1 MPNHSFSKHHYPSP
15 NTLNILNNT
24 YKSPNTNH
32 TNHTNK
38 HAKDWDSSIS
48 NLNIHK
54 LNDNEYLIHKLSRLN
69 KDKLINILTPVINN
83 INDNKKYKNSNNNHN
98 INNVNK
104 ENEINN
110 IESLNDNDENHSDN
124 SISESDVKKYSSSKY
139 LSSFNTPIK
148 NIDYTANTPN
158 YNSNTNLKSDNKL
171 PDLFSD
177 YQKSNN
183 HTMANNNGNNNVA
196 SDQTNMQTLE
206 EQVLNF
212 QIPKID
218 FVSIY
223 GEPENEKLE
232 TSIVNKDDDEKLK
245 MLETIEKLKLRLD
258 SYDVKQEIEN
268 SFREKIFETVN
279 NFNEQLKLMAE
290 QMDQLKMENQTL
302 KSKVQELERNKTDN
316 ITVKENFTPFRSHH
330 KTQNLPEEPS
340 VAPSIAPTPYPST
353 PFRYASVSENS
364 DNTDRYLKAN
374 SVKFSNPIS
383 TPAPQPDNESS
394 SVPTSIL
401 GRTFLKRPSPAAVS
415 VDMPPVKLFQSPAP
429 NDIIVKQ
436 GGSKFEC

>member
-1 MPNHSFSKHHYPSP
+1 
-15 NTLNILNNT
+15 
-24 YKSPNTNH
+24 
-32 TNHTNK
+32 
-38 HAKDWDSSIS
+38 
-48 NLNIHK
+48 
-54 LNDNEYLIHKLSRLN
+54 
-69 KDKLINILTPVINN
+69 
-83 INDNKKYKNSNNNHN
+83 
-98 INNVNK
+98 
-104 ENEINN
+104 
-110 IESLNDNDENHSDN
+110 
-124 SISESDVKKYSSSKY
+124 
-139 LSSFNTPIK
+139 
-148 NIDYTANTPN
+148 
-158 YNSNTNLKSDNKL
+158 
-171 PDLFSD
+171 
-177 YQKSNN
+177 
-183 HTMANNNGNNNVA
+183 MANNNGNNNVA

-245 MLETIEKLKLRLD
+245 ILETIEKLKLRLD

-436 GGSKFEC
+436 GGSKFECQLKLI